1 MEKQSRS
8 HHQQVCV
15 IKVKSKK
22 HFKKIL
28 NDSNRLASWTFE
40 SINSV
45 ISLCQIQ
52 CLRRRVLRLLPQQL
66 SKVTKGT
73 NQRATWTQQRRESN
87 SQHRPMLEQV
97 GYSSNIPILF
107 LVYPASSVLQSAQLS
122 LQWPE
127 NVCSGFFSRRRAP
140 TAPCHRADRGG
151 SPQSQN
157 RRSADERYHRG
168 PVFTV
173 LHRHAG
179 EQCQCHQ
186 MFISSVQS
194 RLKSEWIAYFLI
206 QEKKLSSVTETN

>member
-1 MEKQSRS
+1 MSDSVFEEEGAETSPTAA
-8 HHQQVCV
+8 QQGDEGD
-15 IKVKSKK
+15 K
-22 HFKKIL
+22 
-28 NDSNRLASWTFE
+28 
-40 SINSV
+40 
-45 ISLCQIQ
+45 
-52 CLRRRVLRLLPQQL
+52 P
-66 SKVTKGT
+66 
-73 NQRATWTQQRRESN
+73 ESN
-87 SQHRPMLEQV
+87 SNPAEKGEQQPTQTHV
-97 GYSSNIPILF
+97 GAGGILLQYFYSLF
-107 LVYPASSVLQSAQLS
+107 SVSCIFCSSQSAQLS

-157 RRSADERYHRG
+157 RRSADEWYHRG